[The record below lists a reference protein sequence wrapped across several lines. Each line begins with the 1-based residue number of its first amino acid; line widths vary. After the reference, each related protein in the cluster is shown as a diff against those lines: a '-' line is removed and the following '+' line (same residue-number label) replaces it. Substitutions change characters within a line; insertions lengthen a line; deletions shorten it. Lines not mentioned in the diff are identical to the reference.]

1 MTQILQSKVKK
12 EVFMKK
18 RYILVLL
25 ILLTLLIGCTNKEPV
40 EQTIDTGISISECR
54 DTPLATGC
62 YIPSDDLNHISTDP
76 VEYLITEDFD
86 TERVGQA
93 PRNWLL
99 YKNQEYKADGVR
111 TIIAEEAGGNRYV
124 RMYSDGLRA
133 PAYPQSAPTPTFIF
147 TTKFNLDIDRKGVAF
162 GSVMIPS
169 EVTSNAVTLGVS
181 TGAVNAISVVIGT
194 DRKVSVKVGG
204 PFFYFSGSG
213 DGGSEYATAFT
224 LTKDIWYSFKFEWDA
239 SLNEVKAFII
249 IDAVETLLYS
259 GEFHISNR
267 VNAEV
272 NETILVPNVFKV
284 TMPRYSSGWAYL
296 DDVVVE
302 RKGE

>member
-1 MTQILQSKVKK
+1 
-12 EVFMKK
+12 MKK

-25 ILLTLLIGCTNKEPV
+25 ILLTLLVGCTSEP
-40 EQTIDTGISISECR
+40 IDETNDNGIIISECR
-54 DTPLATGC
+54 DTPLAAGC

-111 TIIAEEAGGNRYV
+111 AIIAEADGGNRYV

-147 TTKFNLDIDRKGVAF
+147 TTKFNLDIDRKGVAY

-181 TGAVNAISVVIGT
+181 TGAVNAISVVIGA

-204 PFFYFSGSG
+204 PFFYYSGSG

-224 LTKDIWYSFKFEWDA
+224 LSKDIWYSFRFEWDA
-239 SLNEVKAFII
+239 ALNEVKAFII
-249 IDAVETLLYS
+249 IDEVETMLYS

-267 VNAEV
+267 VNAESSGA
-272 NETILVPNVFKV
+272 ILVPNVFKV

-296 DDVVVE
+296 DNVIVE